1 MKKGQKI
8 GRVTFSLGEL
18 VLDNYFV
25 TADRNIVKI
34 TYLWCANKVFH
45 DFFH

>member
-8 GRVTFSLGEL
+8 GQVTFCLGEL